1 MQAKPIRL
9 RVTRDCLI
17 RGVPCDAGTL
27 IEGDSEMAADLL
39 MSASALI
46 EGPLPAGARLVPVTA
61 WREPEIERA
70 PSFRIVAGADTAVA
84 TNEDFS

>member
-1 MQAKPIRL
+1 MNKPIRMRVL
-9 RVTRDCLI
+9 RECRV
-17 RGVPCDAGTL
+17 RGVPCAARSL
-27 IEGDSEMAADLL
+27 IEVDAETAGDLL
-39 MSASALI
+39 MSASAAI
-46 EGPLPAGARLVPVTA
+46 EGPLPAGARLVPATA